1 MGSKIWKSGDFCVA
15 SGVGRPDYCGVKR
28 NKVGHTATDAKG
40 SMSHNSVAVKAT
52 ILIAAGQRGVNLR
65 ALLTICMLTFG
76 LLAPAVKAQE
86 KLPLKLIVTTPL
98 PGFTGDLDHFG
109 VDLRGGRL
117 FLASEVQ
124 KTVEVFDL
132 YTGKRTHSIKGFG
145 QPLTMAYLADSD
157 RLIVTDGGDT
167 DAVHLVDCKEY
178 KIINTLKLGP
188 GVDHGVYNPVDK
200 NFYVEN
206 GGGPESK
213 THVLSI
219 IDTNSFKTVGEVAGL
234 PGNSNEGMVIDH
246 AGKKLYVNLTGSDEI
261 GVIDLTSRQ
270 LVARWP
276 LPDAHVA
283 HAIAL
288 DEPNH
293 RLFTA
298 ARKPAEFIV
307 FNIDTGKVVSTL
319 PCVGVNS
326 DMSLDVAHKRIYV
339 TGTETATVIEQRD
352 ADHYEHIA
360 EVATAYRAKSSIF
373 VPQLKRLYIA
383 DSGKG
388 KPDAK
393 LALQIFEVQ

>member
-1 MGSKIWKSGDFCVA
+1 
-15 SGVGRPDYCGVKR
+15 
-28 NKVGHTATDAKG
+28 
-40 SMSHNSVAVKAT
+40 
-52 ILIAAGQRGVNLR
+52 LR
-65 ALLTICMLTFG
+65 ASLTICMLTFG

-132 YTGKRTHSIKGFG
+132 NTGKRIHSIQGFG

-167 DAVHLVDCKEY
+167 DAVEMVDCKEY
-178 KIINTLKLGP
+178 KIIKTLKLGP

-206 GGGPESK
+206 GGGPDSK

-219 IDTNSFKTVGEVAGL
+219 IDTNSFKPVGEIAGL

-261 GVIDLTSRQ
+261 GVIDLTTRQ
-270 LVARWP
+270 LIARWA

-288 DEPNH
+288 DEPHH

-298 ARKPAEFIV
+298 TRKPAEFIV
-307 FNIDTGKVVSTL
+307 FNTDTGKVVSTL

-339 TGTETATVIEQRD
+339 TGSETATVIEQRD

-360 EVATAYRAKSSIF
+360 EVPTAYRAKSSIF
-373 VPQLKRLYIA
+373 VPELKRLYVA

-388 KPDAK
+388 QPDAK